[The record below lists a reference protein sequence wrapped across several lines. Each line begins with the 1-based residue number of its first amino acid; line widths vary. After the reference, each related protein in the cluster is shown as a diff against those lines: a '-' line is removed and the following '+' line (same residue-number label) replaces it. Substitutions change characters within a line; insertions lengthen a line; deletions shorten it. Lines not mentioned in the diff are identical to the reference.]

1 MGATPATFAD
11 MPPLAKLL
19 WIAAKTI
26 VTIVVGGVWLML
38 VGLTPQEWLVA
49 LIGEPPEW
57 LSHPLTRIGII
68 IGGLVIIGRLLLW
81 QRRTRPITTASPSWI
96 RIADAPFEIPKRPNL
111 PDEIEFWGDNM
122 LQAFLAGSTS
132 QEPPTPNMP
141 FNPSVPSMRDLDGRE
156 LVYCGIDWERRSFVW
171 TWSRN
176 GKSHGFGMPPSDIIA
191 LDRPVS
197 WISDEVWKAIQSRT
211 RFTWQLMEDPV
222 SEMIYRGHLTVWAR
236 RGSPA
241 APFSSLPHDSWQH
254 FRVVDWHTGEA
265 ATDSG
270 ERLYSVYVEPT
281 APTILMALRTRFS
294 EAKKGKMHAAKK
306 GVYP

>member
-1 MGATPATFAD
+1 MGAIPATFAD
-11 MPPLAKLL
+11 MSLLAKLL
-19 WIAAKTI
+19 WNAAKIIASI
-26 VTIVVGGVWLML
+26 VAAAVWLML
-38 VGLTPQEWLVA
+38 AGATPEEWLVT

-57 LSHPLTRIGII
+57 LVHTSTRIAILV
-68 IGGLVIIGRLLLW
+68 GGLVFIGVLVLL
-81 QRRTRPITTASPSWI
+81 QRRERPITTASPSWI

-111 PDEIEFWGDNM
+111 PDEIEFWGDDI

-156 LVYCGIDWERRSFVW
+156 LVYCGIDWDKHSFVW
-171 TWSRN
+171 TWGRD

-191 LDRPVS
+191 LDRTVS
-197 WISDEVWKAIQSRT
+197 RISDDVWKAIQSRT
-211 RFTWQLMEDPV
+211 RFTWELMEDPIC
-222 SEMIYRGHLTVWAR
+222 EMIYGGHLTVWAR

-241 APFSSLPHDSWQH
+241 APFSPLPHDSWQH

-281 APTILMALRTRFS
+281 APSILAALRTRFS
-294 EAKKGKMHAAKK
+294 KSKKRKMHAAKK
-306 GVYP
+306 GVNP